1 MRRIFFRCGMLCMLA
16 SSMMFT
22 SCLQEEDIVEMVE
35 DKYNHDFKETFG
47 KVDPNHTWSTATIS
61 NAYINIAEEGDYTL
75 KLYTSNPRNTKK
87 QAYLLGEYNIKGSTT
102 SSLQFDM
109 PVILKNVYAALIDKN
124 GKRIVKSAKVENGK
138 INLSFGGSK
147 IGSRAEGDNSPFT
160 ITYTA
165 GRTGSYNAE
174 GQYWEYDINDCNV
187 PLTRLPEGK
196 ENIETVFEDGTILHK
211 NFMFQFEN
219 EASFTLYP
227 FYFVTSNSVELGL
240 YYNDENGQRQ
250 EIAIWQRNT
259 DGVYKKNNES
269 NWYKTNESFDSD
281 KNYLEK
287 GNPFK
292 SEGINI
298 RVAAGTIFGFYITAN
313 ITNNT
318 TGNNKLYSQAA
329 LNNTKSTGQDG
340 QGQPIYSDEHFT
352 YAATYHNHEKGE
364 FYLTFEDWDQNSAS
378 SDKDFNDLVVRI
390 DDSENEMTI
399 IDEEE
404 EDSKDV
410 LMEYIVAYEDL
421 GTNDFDFND
430 VVVGFSHD
438 NKQNEAY
445 IRVLAVGGTLR
456 VYLKGENTEG
466 KEEYLFGQKE
476 LHELLGGSTNRPII
490 SHNLNIVQKLPT
502 QIQDANG
509 NGYSITEHFKHFK
522 VEVHRKS
529 GIETE
534 ISIPDTEKNT
544 GDAPQAFVVADP
556 AWIWPNES
564 QFIGDKYPNFINWIE
579 NNLSEEGANWYG
591 AEWNEDDSANSG
603 GTGGDNTGGGSGEG
617 GETPDYGTPIYSST
631 ETIDN
636 GCTFS
641 GNNLT
646 IPNSLFQTYKETGCT
661 LTFIASQGSHI
672 QIYVGGNSSNG
683 WIEIF
688 KNISNANNGIC
699 TIPYIVNI
707 TTDQMQQFEEL
718 YPNKDKIITLQDGA
732 NSITE
737 IYIK

>member
-1 MRRIFFRCGMLCMLA
+1 MKMRRNLFRCGMLCMLA
-16 SSMMFT
+16 SSMMLT
-22 SCLQEEDIVEMVE
+22 SCLQEEDIVEKVE
-35 DKYNHDFKETFG
+35 EKYNHDFKETFG

-61 NAYINIAEEGDYTL
+61 NACINIAEEGDYTL

-124 GKRIVKSAKVENGK
+124 GKRIVKSAKVENGN

-174 GQYWEYDINDCNV
+174 GQYWEYDIDDCNV

-219 EASFTLYP
+219 EATFILYP
-227 FYFVTSNSVELGL
+227 FYYISSYPHSLGIYYYNENGERIEKEIWNRQTDGL
-240 YYNDENGQRQ
+240 YLKNGENWGKTTNDM
-250 EIAIWQRNT
+250 
-259 DGVYKKNNES
+259 ES
-269 NWYKTNESFDSD
+269 NKY
-281 KNYLEK
+281 YLNNN
-287 GNPFK
+287 NPFRC
-292 SEGINI
+292 EGIQI
-298 RVAAGTIFGFYITAN
+298 KVAAGTQFGFYITAN
-313 ITNNT
+313 VTNAATSNQQ
-318 TGNNKLYSQAA
+318 LYSQAQ
-329 LNNTKSTGQDG
+329 LNQT
-340 QGQPIYSDEHFT
+340 SDNGDYYT

-364 FYLTFEDWDQNSAS
+364 FYLTFEDWTQRWGQ
-378 SDKDFNDLVVRI
+378 SDLDFNDLVVRI
-390 DDSENEMTI
+390 DDSGNEMTI
-399 IDEEE
+399 VDEEE

-445 IRVLAVGGTLR
+445 IRVLAVGGTLP
-456 VYLKGENTEG
+456 VYLKGQNDG
-466 KEEYLFGQKE
+466 NEEYLFGQKE

-502 QIQDANG
+502 QIQDG

-529 GIETE
+529 GIATE

-564 QFIGDKYPNFINWIE
+564 QFIGDKYPNFIDWIE

-591 AEWNEDDSANSG
+591 AEWNEEDTGTSG
-603 GTGGDNTGGGSGEG
+603 GNDESDDN
-617 GETPDYGTPIYSST
+617 PNYGTNLFNENIVIENNQIIIPYT
-631 ETIDN
+631 YFGTN
-636 GCTFS
+636 GA
-641 GNNLT
+641 
-646 IPNSLFQTYKETGCT
+646 T
-661 LTFIASQGSHI
+661 LTFNSNNNNEYISISSGYGINEAPWWIDVIKANNSTEVGGINTIPFIVTITKEQLDLAKAGFVNGFEIKIDQGS
-672 QIYVGGNSSNG
+672 GS
-683 WIEIF
+683 
-688 KNISNANNGIC
+688 ISA
-699 TIPYIVNI
+699 
-707 TTDQMQQFEEL
+707 
-718 YPNKDKIITLQDGA
+718 
-732 NSITE
+732 
-737 IYIK
+737 IYIKPAE

>member
-1 MRRIFFRCGMLCMLA
+1 MRRNFFRCGMLCMLA

-174 GQYWEYDINDCNV
+174 GQYWEYDIDDCNV

-211 NFMFQFEN
+211 NFMFQFKN
-219 EASFTLYP
+219 EATFILYP
-227 FYFVTSNSVELGL
+227 FYYISSYSHSLGIYYYNENGERIEKEIWNRQTDGL
-240 YYNDENGQRQ
+240 YLKNGENWTKTTNDM
-250 EIAIWQRNT
+250 
-259 DGVYKKNNES
+259 ES
-269 NWYKTNESFDSD
+269 NKD
-281 KNYLEK
+281 YLNNN
-287 GNPFK
+287 NPFRC
-292 SEGINI
+292 EGIQI
-298 RVAAGTIFGFYITAN
+298 TVAAGTQFGFYITAN
-313 ITNNT
+313 VTNAATSNHQ
-318 TGNNKLYSQAA
+318 LYSQAQ
-329 LNNTKSTGQDG
+329 LNQT
-340 QGQPIYSDEHFT
+340 SDNGDYYT

-364 FYLTFEDWDQNSAS
+364 FYLTFEDWTQRWGQ
-378 SDKDFNDLVVRI
+378 SDLDFNDLVVRI
-390 DDSENEMTI
+390 DDSGNEMTI
-399 IDEEE
+399 VDEEE

-445 IRVLAVGGTLR
+445 IRVLAVGGTLP
-456 VYLKGENTEG
+456 VYLKGQNDG
-466 KEEYLFGQKE
+466 NEEYLFGQKE

-502 QIQDANG
+502 QIQEANG

-529 GIETE
+529 GIATE

-564 QFIGDKYPNFINWIE
+564 QFIGDKYPNFIDWIE

-591 AEWNEDDSANSG
+591 AEWNEEDTGTSG
-603 GTGGDNTGGGSGEG
+603 GNDESDDN
-617 GETPDYGTPIYSST
+617 PNYGTNLFNENIVIENNQIIIPYT
-631 ETIDN
+631 YFGTN
-636 GCTFS
+636 GT
-641 GNNLT
+641 
-646 IPNSLFQTYKETGCT
+646 T
-661 LTFIASQGSHI
+661 LTFNSNNNNEYISISSGYGINESPWWIDVIKANNSTEVGGINTIPFIVTITKEQLDLAKAGFVNGFEIKIDQGS
-672 QIYVGGNSSNG
+672 GS
-683 WIEIF
+683 
-688 KNISNANNGIC
+688 ISA
-699 TIPYIVNI
+699 
-707 TTDQMQQFEEL
+707 
-718 YPNKDKIITLQDGA
+718 
-732 NSITE
+732 
-737 IYIK
+737 IYIKPAE

>member
-1 MRRIFFRCGMLCMLA
+1 MKMRRNFFRCGMLCMLA

-174 GQYWEYDINDCNV
+174 GQYWEYDIDDCNV

-211 NFMFQFEN
+211 NFMFQFKN
-219 EASFTLYP
+219 EATFILYP
-227 FYFVTSNSVELGL
+227 FYYISSYSHSLGIYYYNENGERIEKEIWNRQTDGL
-240 YYNDENGQRQ
+240 YLKNGENWTKTTNDM
-250 EIAIWQRNT
+250 
-259 DGVYKKNNES
+259 ES
-269 NWYKTNESFDSD
+269 NKD
-281 KNYLEK
+281 YLNNN
-287 GNPFK
+287 NPFRC
-292 SEGINI
+292 EGIQI
-298 RVAAGTIFGFYITAN
+298 TVAAGTQFGFYITAN
-313 ITNNT
+313 VTNAATSNHQ
-318 TGNNKLYSQAA
+318 LYSQAQ
-329 LNNTKSTGQDG
+329 LNQT
-340 QGQPIYSDEHFT
+340 SDNGDYYT

-364 FYLTFEDWDQNSAS
+364 FYLTFEDWTQRWGQ
-378 SDKDFNDLVVRI
+378 SDLDFNDLVVRI
-390 DDSENEMTI
+390 DDSGNEMTI
-399 IDEEE
+399 VDEEE

-445 IRVLAVGGTLR
+445 IRVLAVGGTLP
-456 VYLKGENTEG
+456 VYLKGQNDG
-466 KEEYLFGQKE
+466 NEEYLFGQKE

-502 QIQDANG
+502 QIQEANG

-529 GIETE
+529 GIATE

-564 QFIGDKYPNFINWIE
+564 QFIGDKYPNFIDWIE

-591 AEWNEDDSANSG
+591 AEWNEEDTGTSG
-603 GTGGDNTGGGSGEG
+603 GNDESDDN
-617 GETPDYGTPIYSST
+617 PNYGTNLFNENIVIENNQIIIPYT
-631 ETIDN
+631 YFGTN
-636 GCTFS
+636 GT
-641 GNNLT
+641 
-646 IPNSLFQTYKETGCT
+646 T
-661 LTFIASQGSHI
+661 LTFNSNNNNEYISISSGYGINESPWWIDVIKANNSTEVGGINTIPFIVTITKEQLDLAKAGFVNGFEIKIDQGS
-672 QIYVGGNSSNG
+672 GS
-683 WIEIF
+683 
-688 KNISNANNGIC
+688 ISA
-699 TIPYIVNI
+699 
-707 TTDQMQQFEEL
+707 
-718 YPNKDKIITLQDGA
+718 
-732 NSITE
+732 
-737 IYIK
+737 IYIKPAE